1 MIRALAAWLLL
12 ATPVWATQDGWPA
25 LYDVAGVAADDVLNI
40 RTAPGADAE
49 IIGTLAPDATD
60 IEVIRDNDGR
70 GTWGLVNSGEGAGWV
85 SLAYMARHPGQWDGQ
100 FPKVR
105 QCFGTEPFW
114 SMRFDEP
121 RATFTTPDREARDG
135 LVSGLFRAK
144 GRRDRFAYDGSF
156 FPDSAGELDFL
167 ATLRTEACSDGMSD
181 RAFGISVDLFL
192 SGGSGPEQNGL
203 YSGCCSIAPPAE

>member
-1 MIRALAAWLLL
+1 MIRALVAWLLL
-12 ATPVWATQDGWPA
+12 ATPLWATQDGWPA

-40 RTAPGADAE
+40 RSAPGADAD

-70 GTWGLVNSGEGAGWV
+70 QTWGLVNSGEGTGWV
-85 SLAYMARHPGQWDGQ
+85 SLAFMARHPGQWDGQ
-100 FPKVR
+100 IPDIR

-114 SMRFDEP
+114 SLRVDAP
-121 RATFTTPDREARDG
+121 AVTFGAPDRAEREG
-135 LVSGLFRAK
+135 LVSGLF
-144 GRRDRFAYDGSF
+144 GSPNRRDRFAYDGSF
-156 FPDSAGELDFL
+156 FPDGTGDLDFL

-192 SGGSGPEQNGL
+192 SGGSDTEQTGL